1 MLDRF
6 DELVDDVAKSMT
18 AAPPDA
24 SLARRVSTRIAEAA
38 EDDVRRAVWTRPWV
52 LVPVASVCVLIVAVV
67 VTREGS
73 VRLKPDATPA
83 VAKVEDAPVVGRGV
97 QPRRGGDP
105 ERVAPQAVRTEPQP
119 VRPLPPLATP
129 TIEPIDVDRID
140 VQPLVEMDEI
150 QISPIAIDR
159 IEIAAMP

>member
-6 DELVDDVAKSMT
+6 DELVDEVAKSMT

-38 EDDVRRAVWTRPWV
+38 GDNAQRPVWTRPWV

-73 VRLKPDATPA
+73 VWLKPDATP
-83 VAKVEDAPVVGRGV
+83 VISPSIIAPVGSPG
-97 QPRRGGDP
+97 
-105 ERVAPQAVRTEPQP
+105 
-119 VRPLPPLATP
+119 
-129 TIEPIDVDRID
+129 
-140 VQPLVEMDEI
+140 LVER
-150 QISPIAIDR
+150 PF
-159 IEIAAMP
+159 

>member
-1 MLDRF
+1 MFDRF

-73 VRLKPDATPA
+73 VRLKPDATSVTPPTIA
-83 VAKVEDAPVVGRGV
+83 APVVGRGV

-105 ERVAPQAVRTEPQP
+105 ERVAPRT
-119 VRPLPPLATP
+119 VRPMPQALPGVPSM
-129 TIEPIDVDRID
+129 TIEPIDVDRLD

-150 QISPIAIDR
+150 QIGPIAIDR